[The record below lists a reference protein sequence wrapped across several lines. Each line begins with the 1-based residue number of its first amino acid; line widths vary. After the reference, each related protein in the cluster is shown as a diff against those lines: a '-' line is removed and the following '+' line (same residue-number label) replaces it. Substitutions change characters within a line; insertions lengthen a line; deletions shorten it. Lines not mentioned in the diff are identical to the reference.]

1 MSTPTPQG
9 LVEFLQL
16 LAAIAFFVWFFFGP
30 WNQFVVDLVR
40 QNLFEIRDEVF
51 DRAARGDLAFND
63 RAYIEVRFRLNAMI
77 RYCESHSL
85 INLLVSDSASEGIP
99 DRMMIA
105 IDTMEDRDVAAWLE
119 KKMLHATIIL
129 ITAAVFRSSIGL
141 ILTIIALPFAIADLL
156 LTGTKRQTKFIK
168 KVASRVERDVEFGD
182 TVRV

>member
-9 LVEFLQL
+9 LVHFLQV
-16 LAAIAFFVWFFFGP
+16 LAAIAFFVWFFFKP
-30 WNQFVVDLVR
+30 WNQFVIDMVR

-51 DRAARGDLAFND
+51 DRAARGDLEFND

-85 INLLVSDSASEGIP
+85 INFVISNPASDRVP
-99 DRMMIA
+99 DRMMAA
-105 IDTMEDRDVAAWLE
+105 IDAMENRDVAAWLE
-119 KKMLHATIIL
+119 KKMLHAAAVM

-141 ILTIIALPFAIADLL
+141 VCAVIALPFVIADLL
-156 LTGTKRQTKFIK
+156 LTGTKRQTSIIK
-168 KVASRVERDVEFGD
+168 RMASRVERDAEFVD